1 MNNGRVSL
9 AVLVL
14 CACSGVTDAGLP
26 KRPNLVVVMADDMG
40 YGDASCYGNTAFRTP
55 HLDRLA
61 AEGLL
66 FTDFHSSGSVCSPT
80 RAGLLTGRYQ
90 QRAGIP
96 GVINADPKVNRHH
109 GLMSVEVTFAELLR
123 AEGYRT
129 AVFGKWHLG
138 YQKRFN
144 PIHHG
149 FERFRGYVSG
159 NVDYISHFDR
169 MGIAD
174 WWNGDRLVPEPGYST
189 HLITRHAVRFI
200 KQHADRSGKK
210 PFCLYVAHECPHSP
224 YQGPGDKPVRGP
236 GRTKLKGTSRKDIKV
251 TYGQMMTEMDR
262 GVGAI
267 TNALQETGIA
277 DRTLVLF
284 FSDNGANRNGRNGPL
299 RGFKGSVWEG
309 GHRVP
314 AIAWWPGTISPGRT
328 TSTTAIT
335 LDVMPTLIE
344 LAGGRLPDGHRLDG
358 TSLVNVL
365 TGDKLIG
372 KQPDHRTLFWAF
384 GKRAAVRRGEWKL
397 VVGHLPG
404 GAIGLYNLKSD
415 LGERTNLAVSEP
427 DRVKALQAAL
437 STWRADVTRG
447 ATRQPDQAEQNKKPR
462 SRSEDR
468 ERGVR
473 TE

>member
-40 YGDASCYGNTAFRTP
+40 YGDASCYGNTAFQTP

-61 AEGLL
+61 AEGLR

-109 GLMSVEVTFAELLR
+109 GLMPLEVTFAELLR

-174 WWNGDRLVPEPGYST
+174 WWDGDRLVPETGYST

-200 KQHADRSGKK
+200 KQHADLSGKK

-224 YQGPGDKPVRGP
+224 YQGPKDRPVRGP
-236 GRTKLKGTSRKDIKV
+236 GRTKPKKMSRKDIKA
-251 TYGQMMTEMDR
+251 TYGRMMTEMDR

-267 TNALQETGIA
+267 ATALKDAGIA

-284 FSDNGANRNGRNGPL
+284 FSDNGANRNGHNGPL

-314 AIAWWPGTISPGRT
+314 AIAWWPGTISPGRK
-328 TSTTAIT
+328 TSTLATT

-358 TSLVNVL
+358 VSLVNVL
-365 TGDKLIG
+365 TGNEMDARKSG
-372 KQPDHRTLFWAF
+372 RRTLFWAF
-384 GKRAAVRRGEWKL
+384 GQRAAVRRGDWKL
-397 VVGHLPG
+397 VVGQLPAEG
-404 GAIGLYNLKSD
+404 VGLYNLKGD
-415 LGERTNLAVSEP
+415 LGERTNLAASEP
-427 DRVKALQAAL
+427 ERVKALQAAL
-437 STWRADVTRG
+437 SAWRIDVARG
-447 ATRQPDQAEQNKKPR
+447 ATRQKAQAK
-462 SRSEDR
+462 
-468 ERGVR
+468 
-473 TE
+473 

>member
-1 MNNGRVSL
+1 MSDRRVVL
-9 AVLVL
+9 AALVL
-14 CACSGVTDAGLP
+14 CACPVLAGAGLP

-40 YGDASCYGNTAFRTP
+40 YGDASCYGNKAFQTP

-96 GVINADPKVNRHH
+96 GVINADPKANRHH
-109 GLMSVEVTFAELLR
+109 GLMPLEVTFAELLR

-174 WWNGDRLVPEPGYST
+174 WWDGDRLVPESGYST
-189 HLITRHAVRFI
+189 HLITRHAVRVI

-224 YQGPGDKPVRGP
+224 YQGPRDRPVRGP
-236 GRTKLKGTSRKDIKV
+236 ERTKPRKMSRKDIKA
-251 TYGQMMTEMDR
+251 TYGRMMTEMDR

-267 TNALQETGIA
+267 ATALKDAGIA

-284 FSDNGANRNGRNGPL
+284 FSDNGANRNGRNGSL

-314 AIAWWPGTISPGRT
+314 AIAWWPGTISPGRK
-328 TSTTAIT
+328 TSTIAIT

-344 LAGGRLPDGHRLDG
+344 LAGGRIPDGHRLDG
-358 TSLVNVL
+358 VSLVSVL
-365 TGDKLIG
+365 TGNEMTARN
-372 KQPDHRTLFWAF
+372 PARRTLFWAF
-384 GKRAAVRRGEWKL
+384 GRRAAVRRGDWKL

-404 GAIGLYNLKSD
+404 ESVGLYNLRDD
-415 LGERTNLAVSEP
+415 LGERTNLAASDPE
-427 DRVKALQAAL
+427 RVKELQAAL
-437 STWRADVTRG
+437 SAWRNEVARG
-447 ATRQPDQAEQNKKPR
+447 ATSQPEPNKKPR
-462 SRSEDR
+462 SRSRDR
-468 ERGVR
+468 KRGVR